1 MNRNKIRKPRL
12 SVLLGAAALVA
23 CGSSLTDPARD
34 LGEGQGGLTVLL
46 TDAPFPFELV
56 SQANVTINRVDIVSD
71 NEGIL
76 TIAEGEQTF
85 NLLDLQNGVTAVL
98 AQADLPAGTFPQIR
112 LIVSSASVVLNDGAT
127 FDLFVPSGA
136 QTGIKVLLPDFSVDA
151 GGNVTLT
158 LDFDVSESFVVMGN
172 PDTPAGIRGFIFKPV
187 VRPLGLAD
195 DDPDGAEEETDDDNG

>member
-1 MNRNKIRKPRL
+1 M
-12 SVLLGAAALVA
+12 LGAAALVA
-23 CGSSLTDPARD
+23 CGSSLTDPAQD
-34 LGEGQGGLTVLL
+34 LGEGRGNLTVLL

-56 SQANVTINRVDIVSD
+56 SQANVSISRVDIVSA

-98 AQADLPAGTFPQIR
+98 AQANLSAGTYPQIR

-172 PDTPAGIRGFIFKPV
+172 PDTPAGIQGFIFKPV

-195 DDPDGAEEETDDDNG
+195 DDPDDPEDEEDDDNG